1 MNDLYAGGAGPVGAT
16 AALTALTELRMEE
29 LQVRLP
35 RAAAAALGRLPNLRT
50 LGVTAAGVGPP
61 PALHAGLYFGVDA
74 IPDSWSRLELT
85 ALDLRGNALLTALPP
100 WAAGASWTGL
110 RELDVSGCSLDLNS
124 LAALSAL
131 AELTSLALGG
141 MRLSEELASVADG
154 PPRRGRRPP
163 RLVSARAAPPGAP
176 PPRLD
181 LAAFPCLAALSLAEN
196 DFVSPPRALAG
207 LHALRFLDLSHN
219 PELHLQEGGAGWL
232 ALPRLRWLD
241 LRGIAADPEAL
252 AEGALAPGSRSFW
265 PAARCATMAAA
276 AALAR
281 TLRRRRAVVLLDVE

>member
-1 MNDLYAGGAGPVGAT
+1 VNDLYACGAGPVGAA
-16 AALTALTELRMEE
+16 AALTALTELRLEE
-29 LQVRLP
+29 LQARLP
-35 RAAAAALGRLPNLRT
+35 RAAAAALGRLHNLRA

-61 PALHAGLYFGVDA
+61 PALHAGLFFGIDA
-74 IPDSWSRLELT
+74 IPDSWSRLALT

-110 RELDVSGCSLDLNS
+110 RELDVSGCSHLDLNS

-181 LAAFPCLAALSLAEN
+181 LAAFDLAALSLAEN
-196 DFVSPPRALAG
+196 DFISPPRALAG
-207 LHALRFLDLSHN
+207 LHALQFLDLSN
-219 PELHLQEGGAGWL
+219 NQELHLQEGGAGWL

-276 AALAR
+276 TTLAR